1 MHNKQMRGLMIKCTK
16 EGWNII
22 MDRVKDYRKLRCF
35 IEIFSVILWTLW
47 GIMIVFCVSKIFVDI
62 MFEGYLFR

>member
-1 MHNKQMRGLMIKCTK
+1 MRGLMIKCTK

>member
-1 MHNKQMRGLMIKCTK
+1 
-16 EGWNII
+16 

-35 IEIFSVILWTLW
+35 IEIFSVILWTLR
-47 GIMIVFCVSKIFVDI
+47 GIMIVFCVSKILVDI